1 MADCVGD
8 PVPHQRQENSREF
21 YTDSDPAYWTGD
33 LSVSGSS
40 SLWWYHSALA
50 VGATVVCSAG
60 AIMQYTEAG
69 LWSQQETVTPNPAHT
84 KQSAQTEA
92 ASQVSTPP
100 VVNSQERPVFSSS
113 APDSKTC
120 KDGTCKGI
128 AFIERRL
135 PEIQGEIRELRTE
148 MQQFQKRHTAQN
160 LQTHRSILVY
170 RSTDVARK
178 QAELAVRSQQLD
190 QQLSSLTSALALQP
204 AEVSQIASLLQTDTA
219 YQGLLQ
225 QLQALESD
233 IAIEY
238 SNPDL
243 NSERFNTLYAEYSQ
257 TANELRQIAQAVL
270 ADYVAAVSLE
280 SPDPLWQEDSYHA
293 LLQELMDL
301 SHLRQMLAVEENTL
315 AQMDSHLTVR
325 RTELASLLK
334 QYAVMQRQLEGQNQV
349 LQQYIAKR
357 EALQDELT

>member
-21 YTDSDPAYWTGD
+21 YTDNDPAYWTSD

-69 LWSQQETVTPNPAHT
+69 LWSQGETVTPNPAHA
-84 KQSAQTEA
+84 KQSDQTEA
-92 ASQVSTPP
+92 ASQVATPP

-113 APDSKTC
+113 AKTDTC

-128 AFIERRL
+128 AFIEQRL

-178 QAELAVRSQQLD
+178 QAELEVRSQQLD
-190 QQLSSLTSALALQP
+190 QQLSSLTSALTLQP
-204 AEVSQIASLLQTDTA
+204 AEVSQIANLLQADNA
-219 YQGLLQ
+219 YQELLQ
-225 QLQALESD
+225 QLHALESD